1 MERGNTMEKNK
12 KPETEAVNGYHLI
25 GAIALGVAIVCLF
38 TGSFLW
44 ALVLGFIGYTGL
56 KMGHERFEEAFEQEY
71 RKLLAEEDR
80 KPDPDEEGTS
90 VPAEAPNEESPVQ
103 GSEPVRVE
111 VPAPDEQKKKKPFY
125 KRWWFW
131 AIALILLL
139 GSCGQS
145 AEEAEPATE
154 PTTDILATLDAAE
167 VLENASVE
175 TAAELIRTII
185 EETDGAN
192 GCDGYEVTCT
202 DDMIYVDFWGT
213 TFLKAI
219 DEAAKGNETVIAV
232 WDELVDAHK
241 DMCKSYMN
249 TLEAMGLADV
259 SVAINISN
267 AVNREN
273 TLLSTVNGITM
284 YNYMDMVLQAEPS
297 ESMAEITESTLS
309 PEDQLDEILAT
320 YRPED
325 FEQEQTYILNTST
338 MKFHYKW
345 CSSVDEIS
353 PSNKMEV
360 KTIRSTV
367 VSQGYTACK
376 RCNP

>member
-1 MERGNTMEKNK
+1 MERDK
-12 KPETEAVNGYHLI
+12 KPETEAVNVYHLI
-25 GAIALGVAIVCLF
+25 GAIALGIAIACLF

-44 ALVLGFIGYTGL
+44 AFVLGVIGYTGI
-56 KMGHERFEEAFEQEY
+56 KKGHERFEEAFEREY
-71 RKLLAEEDR
+71 RKLLVEEDR

-90 VPAEAPNEESPVQ
+90 VPAEAPKEESLVQ
-103 GSEPVRVE
+103 KSESVHTEEPS
-111 VPAPDEQKKKKPFY
+111 PAEQKKKKPFY

-131 AIALILLL
+131 AIAIILLL

-145 AEEAEPATE
+145 TENAETATE

-185 EETDGAN
+185 EEADGAN
-192 GCDGYEVTCT
+192 GCDGYEVTYT
-202 DDMIYVDFWGT
+202 DDMICVDFWGI
-213 TFLKAI
+213 TFLAAI
-219 DEAAKGNETVIAV
+219 DEAYDGNEQVIAV
-232 WDELVDAHK
+232 WNELVDTHK
-241 DMCKSYMN
+241 NLCKNYMN
-249 TLEAMGLADV
+249 LLDGMGLNDV
-259 SVAINISN
+259 SVVINVTN
-267 AVNREN
+267 AVKREN
-273 TLLSTVNGITM
+273 ILLSTVNGVTV
-284 YNYMDMVLQAEPS
+284 YDYMDEVRQMVP
-297 ESMAEITESTLS
+297 TESVAETTESALS
-309 PEDQLDEILAT
+309 PEEQLDEILAT

>member
-1 MERGNTMEKNK
+1 MEKNK

-44 ALVLGFIGYTGL
+44 TLVLGFIGYTGL

-80 KPDPDEEGTS
+80 KPNPDEEGTS

-103 GSEPVRVE
+103 ESESVHTEDPS
-111 VPAPDEQKKKKPFY
+111 PAEQKKKKPFY
-125 KRWWFW
+125 RRWWFW
-131 AIALILLL
+131 TIAIILLI
-139 GSCGQS
+139 GSCGKESEQ
-145 AEEAEPATE
+145 PVPTTE
-154 PTTDILATLDAAE
+154 PTTNILATLDAAE
-167 VLENASVE
+167 VLENASIE
-175 TAAELIRTII
+175 TVAEMIRTII

-192 GCDGYEVTCT
+192 GCDGYEVICT
-202 DDMIYVDFWGT
+202 DNMICVDFWGT

-249 TLEAMGLADV
+249 TLESMGLADV

-273 TLLSTVNGITM
+273 TLLSTVNGITV
-284 YNYMDMVLQAEPS
+284 YNYMDTVLQTAPAES
-297 ESMAEITESTLS
+297 VAEITESTLS
-309 PEDQLDEILAT
+309 PEEQLDGILAT
-320 YRPED
+320 YHPED

-345 CSSVDEIS
+345 CSSVDEIN